1 MTDPSNPKAPKN
13 SRKKPAREPATI
25 DLKATVIDDGGQQD
39 KAWDDVKPEETILP
53 EPDMRAEDTVGSQ
66 EATLDSGTNADSIE
80 PGASAEE
87 RLPQSEEP
95 SQEPGTVPPGPSPAP
110 ERRASSTALIG
121 SGLLGGL
128 IGAGLVYGLQVW
140 QRPTST
146 QEDQRLAQLEQR
158 VNALGQSRPQS
169 VDLSAIEGRLQAL
182 ESARGPLDQ
191 RLQEIQGAADRAA
204 ARAEEAFNRP
214 LPQPP
219 APQNETALNDL
230 SQRLS
235 ALENEVRANAQNA
248 ANASNAVQDLDR
260 RLAGQ
265 DQRLAEQDQRL
276 AALSQQVTESSKS
289 AEAAGQ
295 TGTRVVLAER
305 LDNALRSGAPFADVL
320 EGLRKTGAA
329 PEKLKALEP
338 FAAQGA
344 PTASAMLDSFEP
356 LEAQI
361 LRDQRAASG
370 DWSDRLLRMMDKVVT
385 VRPVNGPGATGVSA
399 TLARIRQALAQG
411 DMGGAAAAWASLPEP
426 ARRISEEWGRQIT
439 ALAGAQQASREIS
452 DESLATLNRSTQ

>member
-1 MTDPSNPKAPKN
+1 MTDSSDPKAPKKA
-13 SRKKPAREPATI
+13 RKKSAREPATI
-25 DLKATVIDDGGQQD
+25 DLKATVIDDGAQQD
-39 KAWDDVKPEETILP
+39 KAWDDVKPEETVLP
-53 EPDMRAEDTVGSQ
+53 EPDVRAEDTVGSP

-80 PGASAEE
+80 PSASAEE
-87 RLPQSEEP
+87 LPPQSEEP
-95 SQEPGTVPPGPSPAP
+95 SQEPSQEPGVVPPGPPSAP
-110 ERRASSTALIG
+110 ERRTSTAALIG
-121 SGLLGGL
+121 SSLLGGL
-128 IGAGLVYGLQVW
+128 VGAGLVYGLQVW
-140 QRPTST
+140 QRPTSA

-169 VDLSAIEGRLQAL
+169 VDLSAVEGRLQAL

-214 LPQPP
+214 LPEPP
-219 APQNETALNDL
+219 APQNEAALNDL

-235 ALENEVRANAQNA
+235 ALGNEVRTNAQNA
-248 ANASNAVQDLDR
+248 ANASNAVQGLDR
-260 RLAGQ
+260 RLA
-265 DQRLAEQDQRL
+265 EHDQRL
-276 AALSQQVTESSKS
+276 AALSQQVAQSSKS

-305 LDNALRSGAPFADVL
+305 LDNALRSGMPFADVL
-320 EGLRKTGAA
+320 EGLKKTGTD
-329 PEKLKALEP
+329 PEKLKALES
-338 FAAQGA
+338 FADKGA
-344 PTASAMLDSFEP
+344 PTAAAMLDSFEP

-370 DWSDRLLRMMDKVVT
+370 EWSDRLLRMMDKVVT
-385 VRPVNGPGATGVSA
+385 VRPVNEPGATGVPA
-399 TLARIRQALAQG
+399 TLARIRQALAEG

-426 ARRISEEWGRQIT
+426 ARRISEEWGRQMT

-452 DESLATLNRSTQ
+452 EESLATLNRSTQ